1 MFFKVQIS
9 FRVWYKY
16 TLGFLAPES
25 FKKINEIMKLL

>member
-16 TLGFLAPES
+16 NLGFLAPES
-25 FKKINEIMKLL
+25 FKNINEIMKLL